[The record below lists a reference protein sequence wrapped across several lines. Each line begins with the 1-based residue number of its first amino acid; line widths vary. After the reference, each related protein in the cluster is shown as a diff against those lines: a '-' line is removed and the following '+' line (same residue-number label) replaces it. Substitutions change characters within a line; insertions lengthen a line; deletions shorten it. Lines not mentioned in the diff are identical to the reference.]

1 VVEHGGG
8 RVVAEVTYS
17 AEPQL
22 RAGGSFA
29 AETWRDLSVA
39 GPVAWQLF
47 VRRLQAGYRRS
58 LLGYLWLVLP
68 PLATTGVWV
77 ALNAAQVLRVGG
89 TRVPYPLFVLAGT
102 VLWQLFVDA
111 LNAPLAQL
119 SGSRAILG
127 KSRIPH
133 EAFLLAGA
141 IEVLFNF
148 AVRALVLLPVF
159 AWFGG
164 APAASLLLAPAGV
177 AALLLLGFAAG
188 LLLAPLGLLYA
199 DVARA
204 LTLATGV
211 LFFLT
216 PVLYPLPAA
225 GPAAV
230 LRVANPVAPLLSTTR
245 EWLTGGA
252 PAPAAG
258 FVPVVAASL
267 VALAM
272 GWLCYRLARP
282 HLISRL

>member
-1 VVEHGGG
+1 VTARAAKDGG
-8 RVVAEVTYS
+8 TYT

-22 RAGGSFA
+22 RAPRSFA
-29 AETWRDLSVA
+29 AELRRDAGVA
-39 GPVAWQLF
+39 WPVAWQLF
-47 VRRLQAGYRRS
+47 VRRLQAGYRRN

-77 ALNAAQVLRVGG
+77 ALNAAHVLRVGS

-119 SGSRAILG
+119 SASRAILTR
-127 KSRIPH
+127 SRIPH

-141 IEVLFNF
+141 VEVLFNF

-159 AWFGG
+159 VWLGG
-164 APAASLLLAPAGV
+164 APAASLLLAPLGV
-177 AALLLLGFAAG
+177 AALLLLGFAMG
-188 LLLAPLGLLYA
+188 LLVTPLGLLYA

-216 PVLYPLPAA
+216 PVLYPLPRA

-230 LRVANPVAPLLSTTR
+230 LRVANPVAPVLSTTR

-258 FVPVVAASL
+258 FVPVVAAS
-267 VALAM
+267 VGALGV

-282 HLISRL
+282 HLTARL